1 MKVILWLLGIG
12 LCVCACSEL
21 NDGPPTLV
29 SYELSLD
36 SIENTITALDTLVFR
51 ANLEDDVSL
60 ESYTLTVEAVNPI
73 TLTNTSSL
81 SDFSVN
87 EPKTIAGRRLLAFSS
102 NIIPASARP
111 GNYQFNFEFMDE
123 AGFAGES
130 IRQDFRLINR
140 APEIQLDFVLP
151 DTINFQTSESFTIT
165 GQVLTDYALMDS
177 LKISLFRDTDSS
189 RINLIQDW
197 MTVQANPFSFSSTY
211 AFQASDSGEYQ
222 LSILLS
228 DTDSLTATLSSI
240 LNINQ

>member
-12 LCVCACSEL
+12 LCLCACSEL

-60 ESYTLTVEAVNPI
+60 ESYTLTVEAVNPT

-111 GNYQFNFEFMDE
+111 GNYEFNFKFMDE
-123 AGFAGES
+123 AGFSGES
-130 IRQDFRLINR
+130 ISQDFRLINR

-151 DTINFQTSESFTIT
+151 DSINFQTSETFTIT
-165 GQVLTDYALMDS
+165 G
-177 LKISLFRDTDSS
+177 
-189 RINLIQDW
+189 
-197 MTVQANPFSFSSTY
+197 
-211 AFQASDSGEYQ
+211 
-222 LSILLS
+222 
-228 DTDSLTATLSSI
+228 
-240 LNINQ
+240 